1 MKIEIEKRLEEA
13 EKNQLAKI
21 EKMFEDQ
28 NRMIEQKRKEYKQEI
43 NLFVKEYF
51 QEWLDINAL
60 IQFKR

>member
-21 EKMFEDQ
+21 AQLFEDQ

>member
-1 MKIEIEKRLEEA
+1 
-13 EKNQLAKI
+13 
-21 EKMFEDQ
+21 MFEDQ

>member
-1 MKIEIEKRLEEA
+1 LKIEIEKRLEEA